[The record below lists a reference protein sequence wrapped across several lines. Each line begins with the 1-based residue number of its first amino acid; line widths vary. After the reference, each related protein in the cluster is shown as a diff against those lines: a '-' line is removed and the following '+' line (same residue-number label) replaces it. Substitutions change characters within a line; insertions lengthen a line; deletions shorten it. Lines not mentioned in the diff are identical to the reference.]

1 MSRHATPVPASGWL
15 RRARSLRDDSGSLT
29 VALLF
34 IMVGTSLLII
44 IAAVATRSVAS
55 TQSGV
60 GTVVSGQ
67 AADAGVQ
74 ASVYGLNHGVN
85 PSATPVAGDLTGGGS
100 WSFTGSESG
109 GVWTVRSVGKVHS
122 QAVVEH
128 AYVAEDDDG
137 VWYVLAVWN

>member
-1 MSRHATPVPASGWL
+1 MSRFSWRRRL
-15 RRARSLRDDSGSLT
+15 RALREDSGSLT

-34 IMVGTSLLII
+34 IMVGTSLLLI
-44 IAAVATRSVAS
+44 IAATATRSVVS

-60 GTVVSGQ
+60 GTVVAGQ

-74 ASVYGLNHGVN
+74 AAVFGLNHGVS
-85 PSATPVAGDLTGGGS
+85 PSATSIKGDLAGGGS

-109 GVWTVRSVGKVHS
+109 GVWTVRSVGNVHS

-128 AYVAEDDDG
+128 AYIAEGDDS
-137 VWYVLAVWN
+137 VWYVQAVWN